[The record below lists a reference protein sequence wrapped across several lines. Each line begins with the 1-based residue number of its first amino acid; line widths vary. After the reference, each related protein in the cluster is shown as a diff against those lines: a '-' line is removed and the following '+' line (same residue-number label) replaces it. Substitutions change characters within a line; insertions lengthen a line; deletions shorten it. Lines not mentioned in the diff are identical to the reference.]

1 MTATVGG
8 RAGSRAAYAGL
19 VFFALY
25 FVAFVLLGRIP
36 GANTSQAS
44 TVDFYTSGSER
55 RLVQVAGVYVVPLA
69 GISLLWFTAAVRHR
83 VATLAT
89 REDALLSTVQLLS
102 AAVYVAM
109 VFAAT
114 AILTAPAIAV
124 EIGAATPDEVATN
137 RSLLVVG
144 DSILVVFAL
153 RAAGV
158 FIAAGA
164 TRAVRSGL
172 IPRWFALVS
181 YAVVVVLLLTVARV
195 RAISLLVPTWVAV
208 MSLIVLIKRPGD
220 HQTESA

>member
-19 VFFALY
+19 VFSVLY
-25 FVAFVLLGRIP
+25 VAGFVLLGRIP
-36 GANTSQAS
+36 GADASQAS
-44 TVDFYTSGSER
+44 TVDFYSSSGNR
-55 RLVQVAGVYVVPLA
+55 RLVQFAGVYVVPLA

-83 VATLAT
+83 VAALAP

-114 AILTAPAIAV
+114 AVLTAPAIAV
-124 EIGAATPDEVATN
+124 QIGAATPEAVATD
-137 RSLLVVG
+137 RALLVVG

-164 TRAVRSGL
+164 TRSLRSGL

-195 RAISLLVPTWVAV
+195 RAISLLFPAWVVV

-220 HQTESA
+220 RQSDSA

>member
-1 MTATVGG
+1 MTETVGG
-8 RAGSRAAYAGL
+8 RAGSRAALAGL
-19 VFFALY
+19 VFCALY
-25 FVAFVLLGRIP
+25 VAAFVVLGRIP
-36 GANTSQAS
+36 GADAS
-44 TVDFYTSGSER
+44 EETTVDFYSSSSER
-55 RLVQVAGVYVVPLA
+55 RLVQFAGVYIVPLA

-83 VATLAT
+83 VAALAP

-109 VFAAT
+109 IFAAT
-114 AILTAPAIAV
+114 AVLSAPTIAV
-124 EIGAATPDEVATN
+124 QIGAATPEEVSAD

-164 TRAVRSGL
+164 TRSLRSGL
-172 IPRWFALVS
+172 IPRWFALIS
-181 YAVVVVLLLTVARV
+181 YAVVVVLLLTVARI
-195 RAISLLVPTWVAV
+195 RAVSLLFPAWVVV

-220 HQTESA
+220 RQSHSA